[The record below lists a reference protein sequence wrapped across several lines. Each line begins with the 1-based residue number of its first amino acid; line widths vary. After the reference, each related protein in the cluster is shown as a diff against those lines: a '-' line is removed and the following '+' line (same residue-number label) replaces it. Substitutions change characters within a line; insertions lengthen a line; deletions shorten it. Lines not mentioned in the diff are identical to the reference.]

1 MWWMMI
7 FCTLPL
13 VILLLAGGKLF
24 SAGYL
29 WPILIVGFIGA
40 HFWIMLKGHR
50 SHNHDDHE
58 DTSED
63 KDTAPSQTSA
73 TQTVRDEGK
82 DHKSKSHGGCCH

>member
-7 FCTLPL
+7 FCALPL

-40 HFWIMLKGHR
+40 HFWIMLRGHR
-50 SHNHDDHE
+50 SHGHDDA
-58 DTSED
+58 SENKD
-63 KDTAPSQTSA
+63 AAPGQTDTAHDKHDDS
-73 TQTVRDEGK
+73 K
-82 DHKSKSHGGCCH
+82 DHKSKPHGGCCH